1 MSPLAQNESRPAAE
15 APQTAP
21 AVPLAVLIVDDSEDD
36 VFLVTR
42 RIQAR
47 YPGARCARVEDA
59 EGMRTAL
66 ANERWDLVISDHQMP
81 AFDSLAALETLKA
94 SGHDIPF
101 IIYSGELAQ
110 HQGIDAMG
118 DGAKDFI
125 YKNSPE
131 RLLPV
136 IERELKHW
144 HVRRAK
150 ESAERSMVR
159 LANFD
164 ELTGLPNRSQF
175 TERLNQRLTEPG
187 MLRASIC
194 YLDLDRFMRINE
206 TFGYAAGDLLIRQ
219 VGDRLSARFGKNN
232 MVARIG
238 RDEFTVVIDLH
249 EGEQPGS
256 SADALMQA
264 FAPPFQL
271 GGQELY
277 LTPSIGMSLYPEHG
291 RDAVTLMKNAES
303 AMFDAKQ
310 GGRKAFQLYRA
321 ELHLDSRLR
330 LLLES
335 GLRNAIARDEMK
347 VVYQPFYDLSQRRII
362 GAEALLRWHHPEM
375 GLISPMQFIP
385 IADETGMILDIGA
398 WVLQQ
403 ACAQTKRWHNRGH
416 FPFTIAVNMSAA
428 QFRQSTVAH
437 TVESVLNETQLP
449 ASSLELEIT
458 ETLAMQ
464 DAQATA
470 ATMRRLKE
478 LGVQLA
484 IDDFGTGY
492 SSLAYLK
499 RFPIDILKID
509 KSFIRDATVNEDDA
523 AIVRAI
529 LALTRSLK
537 LIAHAEG
544 IETREQSAFL
554 VQENCE
560 RVQGYLYGK
569 PIDSEE
575 FSLLIER
582 GSAEERRLQER
593 LAIAMAH

>member
-1 MSPLAQNESRPAAE
+1 M
-15 APQTAP
+15 
-21 AVPLAVLIVDDSEDD
+21 PLAVLIVDDSEDD

-47 YPGARCARVEDA
+47 YPGARCERVEDA
-59 EGMRTAL
+59 ESMRAAL
-66 ANERWDLVISDHQMP
+66 SADHWDLVISDHQMP

-94 SGHDIPF
+94 SGQDIPF

-118 DGAKDFI
+118 DGAKDFV

-150 ESAERSMVR
+150 ETAERSVAR

-164 ELTGLPNRSQF
+164 ELTGLPNRGQF
-175 TERLNQRLTEPG
+175 SERLNQRIGEDTDF
-187 MLRASIC
+187 RAAVC

-206 TFGYAAGDLLIRQ
+206 TFGYAAGDTLIRQ
-219 VGDRLSARFGKNN
+219 VGERLAARFGKNG
-232 MVARIG
+232 MIARVG
-238 RDEFTVVIDLH
+238 RDEFTVVIELR
-249 EGEQPGS
+249 EGEHPGS
-256 SADALMQA
+256 SAEALMQS
-264 FAPPFQL
+264 FAPPFSL

-291 RDAVTLMKNAES
+291 RDAVTLTKNAES
-303 AMFDAKQ
+303 AMFEAKQ

-321 ELHLDSRLR
+321 EIHLDSRLR
-330 LLLES
+330 LMLES
-335 GLRNAIARDEMK
+335 GLRHAIARNEFK
-347 VVYQPFYDLSQRRII
+347 VVYQPFYDLTQRRII

-403 ACAQTKRWHNRGH
+403 ACAQTKLWHNRGH

-428 QFRQSTVAH
+428 QFRRSTIAQ

-464 DAQATA
+464 DAPATI

-509 KSFIRDATVNEDDA
+509 KSFIRDATSNDDDA

-529 LALTRSLK
+529 LALARSLK

-544 IETREQSAFL
+544 IETREQSQFL
-554 VQENCE
+554 VNESCE
-560 RVQGYLYGK
+560 RVQGFLYGK
-569 PIDSEE
+569 PVDAEE

-582 GSAEERRLQER
+582 GGSEERRLQER